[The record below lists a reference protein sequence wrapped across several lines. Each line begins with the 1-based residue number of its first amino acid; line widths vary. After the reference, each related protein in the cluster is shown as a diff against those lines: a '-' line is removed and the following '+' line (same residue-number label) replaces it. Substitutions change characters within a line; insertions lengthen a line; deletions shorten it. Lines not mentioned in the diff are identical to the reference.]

1 MSNKYNSDKEDEIEL
16 RTSQT
21 VSGGQESEPEEEQ
34 EIDLLE
40 LAMKLW
46 QQRKKIGIW
55 CLVGAVLGVIVAFSI
70 PKEYET
76 SVKLVPESSGNQKL
90 SGSLGAMAAM
100 VGFGGSAQSGTDAVN
115 PQLYPDVVEST
126 PFLVDLFNVPVED
139 IDGKKKITVKEYMED
154 EIKSPWWSAVFGLPF
169 KLIGAIRGIGGDKD
183 EEDDKNKS
191 TDSFQ
196 LTPKEFQI
204 VQALSKR
211 ITASVD
217 TKTSVIT
224 ISTTMQDPMI
234 SATLADTVVNR
245 LREYITDYRTNKA
258 RQDLEY
264 AEMLNDEAKANY
276 YKAQQKYA
284 DYQDRNQGLILY
296 SAQTTKERL
305 ENEATLAF
313 NLYNQTAQQV
323 QMAKAKVQENTPV
336 YTTIAPASVPV
347 RPSSPKKPMI
357 LIGFVFLAFVACS
370 AWILY
375 GKPLVEE
382 MKQKKLEAKENKKED

>member
-1 MSNKYNSDKEDEIEL
+1 MSNESKTSREDDIEL
-16 RTSQT
+16 RTSLAE
-21 VSGGQESEPEEEQ
+21 GGNQAANPEDEEQ

-46 QQRKKIGIW
+46 QQRKKIAIW
-55 CLVGAVLGVIVAFSI
+55 CLVGAVLGVVVAFSI
-70 PKEYET
+70 PKEYDT
-76 SVKLVPESSGNQKL
+76 SVKLVPEVVGNQKL

-100 VGFGGSAQSGTDAVN
+100 VGIGGSGQSGTDAVN

-126 PFLVDLFNVPVED
+126 PFLVGLFNVPVED
-139 IDGKKKITVKEYMED
+139 IDGEHKTTVRQYIED
-154 EIKSPWWSAVFGLPF
+154 DIRSPWWSAVLGLPF
-169 KLIGAIRGIGGDKD
+169 KLIGAIRGGDK
-183 EEDDKNKS
+183 EEDEGKQ

-196 LTPKEFQI
+196 LTPGEFKV

-211 ITASVD
+211 ISATVD

-224 ISTTMQDPMI
+224 ISVSMQDPMV
-234 SATLADTVVNR
+234 SATLADTVVYR
-245 LREYITDYRTNKA
+245 LQEYITDYRTNKA
-258 RQDLEY
+258 RKDLEY
-264 AEMLNDEAKANY
+264 AELLNEEAKANY

-347 RPSSPKKPMI
+347 RPASPKKPMI

-375 GKPLVEE
+375 GKPLLEE
-382 MKQKKLEAKENKKED
+382 MKQKKHQEKEA